1 MKHSFLIPRQD
12 MKPSTNHRILS
23 RLLFII
29 AFIICSIS
37 AEAKI
42 VHKYECLGGN
52 DIYDAPTYY
61 ANKIGYLKDG
71 KTIEV
76 DPVAEGAKWV
86 EFTFEGKQAYIPM
99 NAIIFRREIRTGDD
113 AVYALKEIDTLT
125 QSIAQNEDTTLEND
139 RKTRIWQLVIC
150 ALVVIA
156 ALLTKIED
164 FLTDGIA
171 IVLLT
176 LSSILTLVRVLTVGL
191 NNFIYA
197 WYDIIFMDEL
207 IFMAIYGLFIYA
219 TVKVYNTINLE
230 VEEMKETIEENE
242 KTNTDGNNT
251 WILGHFISNSGA
263 VLLALDMILAWG
275 KWSLILTIVAILQ
288 ALFCIGIWSD
298 CKKNSMSNISASIII
313 VSWLI
318 NSTMVTI
325 LGITVYHT
333 FGVVLAIIAA
343 IICGIFVVGIPVLIV
358 SGGSKVLTTGGKLT
372 QILGGNWVDK
382 VGNIF
387 EYIGNG
393 KFRKKQ

>member
-1 MKHSFLIPRQD
+1 
-12 MKPSTNHRILS
+12 MKPNTNHSTLS
-23 RLLFII
+23 RLLFVI
-29 AFIICSIS
+29 AFIFCSIS

-86 EFTFEGKQAYIPM
+86 EFKFEDKQAYIPM

-113 AVYALKEIDTLT
+113 AVYAIKEIDALT
-125 QSIAQNEDTTLEND
+125 QNIAQNEDTTLDTD
-139 RKTRIWQLVIC
+139 RTTRIWQLVIC
-150 ALVVIA
+150 ALVIIA
-156 ALLTKIED
+156 ALLAMID
-164 FLTDGIA
+164 FFFLYNIP
-171 IVLLT
+171 ILLLT
-176 LSSILTLVRVLTVGL
+176 LSSILTIVRVLTVGL

-219 TVKVYNTINLE
+219 TIKVYNMIDLE
-230 VEEMKETIEENE
+230 DKEMKETIEGNE
-242 KTNTDGNNT
+242 KANTGGNDT

-263 VLLALDMILAWG
+263 VLLALDMMLAWG
-275 KWSLILTIVAILQ
+275 KWGLILTIVAILQ

-298 CKKNSMSNISASIII
+298 CKKSGLSNTSASITI

-325 LGITVYHT
+325 LGIIVYHT
-333 FGVVLAIIAA
+333 VGVVLAIIAA
-343 IICGIFVVGIPVLIV
+343 FFCCILLVVIPTLII
-358 SGGSKVLTTGGKLT
+358 SGGSQVLTTAGKLT
-372 QILGGNWVDK
+372 QIFGGNWIDK

-393 KFRKKQ
+393 KFRKKK

>member
-1 MKHSFLIPRQD
+1 MKLN
-12 MKPSTNHRILS
+12 TNHRILS
-23 RLLFII
+23 RLLFVI

-42 VHKYECLGGN
+42 VHKYECLGGI

-86 EFTFEGKQAYIPM
+86 EFKFEGNQAYIPM

-219 TVKVYNTINLE
+219 TVKVYNTIDLE
-230 VEEMKETIEENE
+230 VKEMKETIEENE

-251 WILGHFISNSGA
+251 WILGHFISNFGA
-263 VLLALDMILAWG
+263 ILLALDMILAWG

-298 CKKNSMSNISASIII
+298 CKKNSLSNISASIII

-343 IICGIFVVGIPVLIV
+343 IICGIFVVGIPVLII